1 MSEQDGWARS
11 TKGRQIADRIR
22 EQMLGGPAT
31 GKMIPSERELA
42 KRFGVA
48 RSTVRKAIEILS
60 REGWLKDVPRQGH
73 VIRTPAHRPTGIAGL
88 YFPLDPINLL
98 ASPFYRKIHLGIS
111 AEVVRQRRHLLTL
124 YGQCHG
130 LKRITSDDFW
140 SSDIR
145 AIDSLL
151 TIDVFDR
158 ELIEQAARLYP
169 VVSLDGHNDLDGA
182 STVCFD
188 HEVTIRMAV
197 KYLFDLGHKRIGYL
211 GRTEGRDPCIAPRL
225 GAYYAAMRWVG
236 LETGDHSV
244 LSTTGSK
251 KDAADPFR
259 DWATQPPGR
268 RLTAV
273 IVESY
278 FWEVFDICLRKHM
291 AIPGDVSLIALG
303 TPDTWVTRLSFEWA
317 KHGPQPAFLDATISP
332 PFPNRPNHLVNV
344 MPTTVC
350 LPARQMGRMGMEELA
365 RRLADPS
372 AKPRHQLLP
381 PELAAGTTTAAP
393 TGG

>member
-1 MSEQDGWARS
+1 
-11 TKGRQIADRIR
+11 
-22 EQMLGGPAT
+22 MLRGPAT
-31 GKMIPSERELA
+31 GKMIPPERELA
-42 KRFGVA
+42 ERFGVA
-48 RSTVRKAIEILS
+48 RNTVRKALEILG

-88 YFPLDPINLL
+88 YFPLDPTNLL
-98 ASPFYRKIHLGIS
+98 ANPFYREIHMGIS
-111 AEVVRQRRHLLTL
+111 TEVVRQNRHLLTL

-140 SSDIR
+140 SPDIR

-182 STVCFD
+182 STICFD

-211 GRTEGRDPCIAPRL
+211 GRTDGRDPCIAPRL

-244 LSTTGSK
+244 VSTSK
-251 KDAADPFR
+251 PVKDADDPFH
-259 DWATQPPGR
+259 DWAAQPPGR
-268 RLTAV
+268 RITAL
-273 IVESY
+273 IVEAY
-278 FWEVFDICLRKHM
+278 FWEVFAACLRKNVR
-291 AIPGDVSLIALG
+291 IPSEMSLIGLG
-303 TPDTWVTRLSFEWA
+303 MAETWANRLSFEWA
-317 KHGPQPAFLDATISP
+317 KHGPQPAFLDAAINP
-332 PFPNRPNHLVNV
+332 PFSNRPDHLANV

-350 LPARQMGRMGMEELA
+350 LPAHQMGRMGMEELA

-381 PELAAGTTTAAP
+381 PELAAGNTTAAP
-393 TGG
+393 PRP